1 MNLTDGDKLKLLYG
15 KPLIYKDVCLIYS
28 PLMDTV
34 ATIGLD
40 EFYQCISLLLT
51 SKPPAE
57 DRETKKLLDKLT
69 DFEYLLMIVSM
80 EPERK
85 QTLLR
90 ALKLFT
96 EDNGTILLDN
106 SSIILGDPTEKRV
119 LNKDNFYEFQSY
131 IGAVCAMENYT
142 EDRIEFKDSDS
153 SDARR
158 IKIQLIE
165 GRKKLEIAKQKA
177 ARNKSNSKVQLT
189 DLVASIPIGTN
200 GAYKLIDTQY
210 MTYYAF
216 QDQLKRMG
224 WYEEFNIN
232 SQAAMAGAKIS
243 KEKLSHWIKNMTFK

>member
-15 KPLIYKDVCLIYS
+15 KPLMYKDICLVYS

-34 ATIGLD
+34 ATIGLE

-57 DRETKKLLDKLT
+57 DREMKKLLDKLT

-80 EPERK
+80 EPQHK

-90 ALKLFT
+90 ALEIFT
-96 EDNGTILLDN
+96 QERGTILMNN
-106 SSIILGDPTEKRV
+106 SSIILGDPIEKRV
-119 LNKDNFYEFQSY
+119 LDKDNFYEFQSY
-131 IGAVCAMENYT
+131 IGAVCAMEDYT
-142 EDRIEFKDSDS
+142 QDRIEFKESDS
-153 SDARR
+153 PDARR

-165 GRKKLEIAKQKA
+165 GRKKREIAKQKA
-177 ARNKSNSKVQLT
+177 AKNKGDSKVQLT
-189 DLVASIPIGTN
+189 DLIASIPIGTN
-200 GAYKLIDTQY
+200 GSYRLVDTQY

>member
-1 MNLTDGDKLKLLYG
+1 MNLTESDKLKLLYS

-28 PLMDTV
+28 PQMDTV

-40 EFYQCISLLLT
+40 NFYQYISLLLT

-57 DRETKKLLDKLT
+57 DREMKKILDKLS
-69 DFEYLLMIVSM
+69 DFEYLLMITQM

-85 QTLLR
+85 QMLLR
-90 ALKLFT
+90 ALELFT
-96 EDNGTILLDN
+96 QDRGTILLD
-106 SSIILGDPTEKRV
+106 SSAIVLGDPSEKRI
-119 LNKDNFYEFQSY
+119 LDKDNFYEFQSY
-131 IGAVCAMENYT
+131 IGAVCAMEDYT
-142 EDRIEFKDSDS
+142 EDRIEFKDTDS
-153 SDARR
+153 PDARR

-165 GRKKLEIAKQKA
+165 GRKKREIAKQKQA
-177 ARNKSNSKVQLT
+177 KNKKDSKVQIT
-189 DLVASIPIGTN
+189 DLIASIPIGTN
-200 GAYKLIDTQY
+200 GSYRLIDTQY

>member
-15 KPLIYKDVCLIYS
+15 KPLIYKDICLVYS

-34 ATIGLD
+34 ASIGLE
-40 EFYQCISLLLT
+40 EFYQCISVLLT

-57 DRETKKLLDKLT
+57 DREMKKLLDKLT
-69 DFEYLLMIVSM
+69 DFEYLLMLVSM
-80 EPERK
+80 EPTHK
-85 QTLLR
+85 QVLLR
-90 ALKLFT
+90 ALELFT
-96 EDNGTILLDN
+96 QDRGTILMNN
-106 SSIILGDPTEKRV
+106 SSIVLGDPTEKRI

-131 IGAVCAMENYT
+131 IGAVCAMEDYT
-142 EDRIEFKDSDS
+142 QDRIEFKDSDS
-153 SDARR
+153 PDARR

-165 GRKKLEIAKQKA
+165 GRKKREIAKQKQA
-177 ARNKSNSKVQLT
+177 KNKGESKVQLT
-189 DLVASIPIGTN
+189 DLIASIPIGTN
-200 GAYKLIDTQY
+200 GAYRLIDTQY

>member
-15 KPLIYKDVCLIYS
+15 KPLIYKDVCLVYS

-34 ATIGLD
+34 ASVGLE

-57 DRETKKLLDKLT
+57 DREMKKLLDKLT
-69 DFEYLLMIVSM
+69 DFEYLLMLVSM
-80 EPERK
+80 EPTHK
-85 QTLLR
+85 QLLLR
-90 ALKLFT
+90 ALELFT
-96 EDNGTILLDN
+96 QDRGTILMNN
-106 SSIILGDPTEKRV
+106 SSIVLGDPTEKRI

-131 IGAVCAMENYT
+131 IGAVCAMEDYT
-142 EDRIEFKDSDS
+142 QDRIEFKDSDS
-153 SDARR
+153 PDARR

-165 GRKKLEIAKQKA
+165 GRKKREIAKQKQA
-177 ARNKSNSKVQLT
+177 KNKSESKVQLT
-189 DLVASIPIGTN
+189 DLIASIPIGTN
-200 GAYKLIDTQY
+200 GAYRLIDTQY

>member
-15 KPLIYKDVCLIYS
+15 KPLIYKDICLVYS

-34 ATIGLD
+34 ASMGLE
-40 EFYQCISLLLT
+40 EFYQCISILLT

-57 DRETKKLLDKLT
+57 DREMKKLLDKLT
-69 DFEYLLMIVSM
+69 DFEYLLMLVSM
-80 EPERK
+80 DPSHK
-85 QTLLR
+85 QALLR
-90 ALKLFT
+90 ALELFT
-96 EDNGTILLDN
+96 QDRGTILMNN
-106 SSIILGDPTEKRV
+106 SSIVLGNPTEKRI
-119 LNKDNFYEFQSY
+119 LDKNNFYEFQSY
-131 IGAVCAMENYT
+131 IGAVCAMEDYT
-142 EDRIEFKDSDS
+142 QDRIEFKDSDS
-153 SDARR
+153 PDARR

-165 GRKKLEIAKQKA
+165 GRKKREIAKQKA
-177 ARNKSNSKVQLT
+177 AKHKGDSKVQLT

-200 GAYKLIDTQY
+200 GAYRLVDTQY